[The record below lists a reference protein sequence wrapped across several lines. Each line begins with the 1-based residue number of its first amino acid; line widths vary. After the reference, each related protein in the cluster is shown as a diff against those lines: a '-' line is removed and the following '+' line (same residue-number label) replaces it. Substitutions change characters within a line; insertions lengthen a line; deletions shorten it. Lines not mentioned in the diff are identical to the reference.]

1 MRMAVLPRRLHTHGL
16 IHSAAQIYASIQ
28 SLHMGKQWM
37 TELIKKLW
45 MVAWDQ
51 WEHCNAVLH
60 DQENLIQ
67 REEVNKLNHHI
78 TQGYQEYQPI
88 LPSTDQHFFLPPCHH
103 Y

>member
-1 MRMAVLPRRLHTHGL
+1 
-16 IHSAAQIYASIQ
+16 
-28 SLHMGKQWM
+28 M

-67 REEVNKLNHHI
+67 LEEVNKLNHHI

-103 Y
+103 YWRKAHGLKRLAYNMGSQPKEE